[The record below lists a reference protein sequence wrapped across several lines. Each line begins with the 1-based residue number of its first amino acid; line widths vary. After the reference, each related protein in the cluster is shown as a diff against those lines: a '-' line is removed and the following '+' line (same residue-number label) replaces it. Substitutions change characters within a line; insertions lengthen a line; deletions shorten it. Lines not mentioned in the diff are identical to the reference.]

1 MPDTK
6 SKARLT
12 LLLPMVGTVALLG
25 ACHVDP
31 DTQTSSEV
39 FRSHTVDSANW
50 QQIPARV
57 VNQVEPITFVHT
69 ANFSPGETEL
79 SETETGNL
87 LAFLQSSGV
96 HQGAS
101 IEIDGPRAGGG
112 GYFDPITAA
121 RIAKI
126 EAALSTIGLRSEI
139 PVRPSTTLLRPDGAI
154 AVSVTRAVAVLP
166 DCSAPQPD
174 AAMRPQYNFS
184 CSSAA
189 ALGMMVAKP
198 LDLVRGRPEGPA
210 DGQPAAKAIEMYR
223 SRIPSG
229 WKWIETDERS

>member
-6 SKARLT
+6 SKVRLAK
-12 LLLPMVGTVALLG
+12 LLPMIGIVALLG

-31 DTQTSSEV
+31 NTQSAAKLFT
-39 FRSHTVDSANW
+39 SHTVDSANW
-50 QQIPARV
+50 EQIPAKV

-69 ANFSPGETEL
+69 TNFDPGETEL
-79 SETETGNL
+79 NETETGRL
-87 LAFLQSSGV
+87 LAFLQNSGV

-101 IEIDGPRAGGG
+101 IEIDGPRAGGV
-112 GYFDPITAA
+112 GYFDPVTAA
-121 RIAKI
+121 RVAEI
-126 EAALSTIGLRSEI
+126 EAALSAIGLRSEI

-154 AVSVTRAVAVLP
+154 AVSVTRSVAVLP

-174 AAMRPQYNFS
+174 AAMRPQYTFS

-210 DGQPAAKAIEMYR
+210 DGQPAAKAVEMYR
-223 SRIPSG
+223 AHIPSG